1 MGDRRTY
8 LVEKIVWV
16 CQRLDRKGFGAN
28 HDGNVS
34 AMLDGGLLATP
45 TAVSKGVIT
54 PEMIITLDMEGKKT
68 AGIGKPFSEI
78 QLHLAAYRAR
88 PDAAAVVHAHPP
100 FATAWGLSGEALRP
114 SIPEAVVSI
123 GEVVPVV
130 PFAMP
135 GAKENEDLVAGALR
149 AADAL
154 MMQGNGVLAVGADV
168 EQAYLRLEL
177 VEHVAQIQF
186 YLARTGRSF
195 ALPRGDLE
203 RLLEKRAALGLGPKV
218 QAGSAPPAAGVAG
231 RSVDEIRDIIA
242 EEIRKVLRGS

>member
-34 AMLDGGLLATP
+34 ARLDGGLLATP

-54 PEMIITLDMEGKKT
+54 PEMIITLDMEGRKT

-78 QLHLAAYRAR
+78 QLHLAAYRSR
-88 PDAAAVVHAHPP
+88 SDVAAVVHAHPP
-100 FATAWGLSGEALRP
+100 FATAWGLAGEALRP
-114 SIPEAVVSI
+114 SIPEAVISI
-123 GEVVPVV
+123 GDVVPVV

-149 AADAL
+149 EADAF

-177 VEHVAQIQF
+177 VEHLAVIQTH
-186 YLARTGRSF
+186 ASRMGRPF
-195 ALPRGDLE
+195 ALARGDLE
-203 RLLEKRAALGLGPKV
+203 KLLEKRAALGLGPKAH
-218 QAGSAPPAAGVAG
+218 AGSEPPAAGSAA

-242 EEIRKVLRGS
+242 EEVRKVLRG